1 MHNCVLELICVEWN
15 KTASANGNG
24 KFPKIPLLTELL
36 LVSHEDHEVL
46 ADASTN
52 VTMPGAALAPA
63 AAAAIFAVGSAT
75 AR

>member
-1 MHNCVLELICVEWN
+1 
-15 KTASANGNG
+15 
-24 KFPKIPLLTELL
+24 LLTELL

-63 AAAAIFAVGSAT
+63 PAAAATVPVGSAT